1 MEQASWAVGGSR
13 TLLGTKGACRFCGE
27 SKPETSFKN
36 KTHTFPEFLGNKTVF
51 SLNECDACNKLF
63 SRYEDALAQYV
74 QPYLTL
80 GGVQGKDNKI
90 PKTGRTR
97 GPSTITQTKG
107 DIRNISLSVTD
118 GNPADYISVDPRS
131 RTLKFRMP
139 VAKARFVPR
148 HAYKA
153 LCKMGV
159 ALLPEEELANYQKLL
174 SWLQDADDQEDF
186 QCLEVVVSYT
196 QIGNPPPLVH
206 GTLIRRI
213 KATEEVPYIVFLL
226 AAGPLCFQIDLMSD
240 NKENH
245 LGPVPMG
252 CMKINWT
259 TILGGGASGYPP
271 MKITYSRHQSLNW
284 ASRALEKRNLKQV
297 EFAVKFE

>member
-1 MEQASWAVGGSR
+1 MRPRRDGSIFR
-13 TLLGTKGACRFCGE
+13 LPAAEAPIAQLVEHLICNQGVAGSSPARGTKLNQIVNSTFLLTHHPDQA
-27 SKPETSFKN
+27 TSEV
-36 KTHTFPEFLGNKTVF
+36 TQSPIRVGPGGLGGP
-51 SLNECDACNKLF
+51 DACNKLF

-118 GNPADYISVDPRS
+118 GNPADCISVDPRS

-159 ALLPEEELANYQKLL
+159 ALLPEGELANYQSRLL
-174 SWLQDADDQEDF
+174 RSG
-186 QCLEVVVSYT
+186 LE
-196 QIGNPPPLVH
+196 G
-206 GTLIRRI
+206 
-213 KATEEVPYIVFLL
+213 
-226 AAGPLCFQIDLMSD
+226 
-240 NKENH
+240 
-245 LGPVPMG
+245 
-252 CMKINWT
+252 
-259 TILGGGASGYPP
+259 
-271 MKITYSRHQSLNW
+271 
-284 ASRALEKRNLKQV
+284 
-297 EFAVKFE
+297 